1 MSATT
6 VITAA
11 DPVSLDGGRPTMPAA
26 THGTALRMSMV
37 TRDYF
42 RMLGIPVLRGRV
54 ITAEDERALAPVA
67 AINAPA
73 AERWFG
79 TRDRV
84 VQRIRIDSFGTAAA
98 SWLTIV
104 GVDGGIRNDPL
115 FHRVPPSAIY
125 TAALL
130 WVPESFDAVLASVAA
145 PALLTPLVARAMSS
159 LTPDARRD
167 RDLRCWHAARAQPL

>member
-26 THGTALRMSMV
+26 THGTALRVSMV

-42 RMLGIPVLRGRV
+42 RVLGIPVLRGRV
-54 ITAEDERALAPVA
+54 IRQRT
-67 AINAPA
+67 NAPS
-73 AERWFG
+73 RPRRSS
-79 TRDRV
+79 TRRRQNDGLARA
-84 VQRIRIDSFGTAAA
+84 IAWSNASASDSFGTAAA

-115 FHRVPPSAIY
+115 FHRLGAHPGVSGRALPPGSPSRGHEPHGVPAHRFVNPGK
-125 TAALL
+125 
-130 WVPESFDAVLASVAA
+130 PPGER
-145 PALLTPLVARAMSS
+145 PL
-159 LTPDARRD
+159 
-167 RDLRCWHAARAQPL
+167 